1 MRNFFRFLWQHH
13 FIGLFII
20 LETLSFILVVSNN
33 SFQKASFVSSST
45 RLTGYLYSKSSA
57 VTQFF
62 TLQQTNK
69 RLAEE
74 NAFLK
79 SRLPGAFQITPDYL
93 RLVNDSLTEQRFV
106 YRAARVINNSTNK
119 QYNFITLDKGKVNGI
134 AREMGVICA
143 DGIVGIVRETSP
155 NYATVISAL
164 NTRLKISAK
173 IKSSGYFGSIEWNG
187 LSSKYV
193 YLMEIPLH
201 AKVKEGDFVVTSGF
215 SAIFPEGIP
224 IGVVEEI
231 KHDEGES
238 YYELKVK
245 LSVDFNKLEYV
256 EVIEN
261 KGGKEKVQLEKLL
274 EKEND

>member
-13 FIGLFII
+13 FTVLFII
-20 LETLSFILVVSNN
+20 LETIAFLMVVSNN
-33 SFQKASFVSSST
+33 PYQKATFVSSSS
-45 RLTGYLYSKSSA
+45 RLTGYLYTKASA

-79 SRLPGAFQITPDYL
+79 SRLPGSFQITPDYL
-93 RLVNDSLTEQRFV
+93 RMAKDSLTEQQVV
-106 YRAARVINNSTNK
+106 YRAARVINNSVNK
-119 QYNFITLDKGKVNGI
+119 PYNFITLDKGKINGI
-134 AREMGVICA
+134 TPEMGVICA
-143 DGIVGIVRETSP
+143 DGIVGIVREVSP
-155 NYATVISAL
+155 NYATVISVL

-173 IKSSGYFGSIEWNG
+173 LKNSGYFGSIEWNG
-187 LSSKYV
+187 LSHEYA

-201 AKVKEGDFVVTSGF
+201 ASVKEGEWVVTSGY

-224 IGVVEEI
+224 IGTVEEI

-238 YYELKVK
+238 YYELKIK
-245 LSVDFNKLEYV
+245 LSVDYKKLEYV

-261 KGGKEKVQLEKLL
+261 KGAKEKLL
-274 EKEND
+274 LEKSLQND